1 MDESL
6 LRMVVLGLAVF
17 ITCLSV
23 YGVIQPRQLAATATR
38 LWARPWSMAVAVAVR
53 LLLGACLLLT
63 ADSSRVRL
71 VYLLVGW
78 ASIAAALILPLAGRR
93 WIGRVLDWS
102 NSLPPMAM
110 RAWCLV
116 GAAFGLLIGYGV
128 IPEKLL

>member
-6 LRMVVLGLAVF
+6 LEMVVLGLAVF
-17 ITCLSV
+17 ITAICV
-23 YGVIQPRQLAATATR
+23 YGILEPRQLAATAAR
-38 LWARPWSMAVAVAVR
+38 LWAKPWSMALAVALR
-53 LLLGACLLLT
+53 LLLGVCLLLT
-63 ADSSRVRL
+63 ADASRVRL

-78 ASIAAALILPLAGRR
+78 ASIAAAVILPLAGRR

-102 NSLPPMAM
+102 NKLPPMAM

-128 IPEKLL
+128 MPMQLL